1 MSIDAIISALSIAG
15 TLVGTFAGIVF
26 SNKLT
31 IYRIEQ
37 LEKKVE
43 KHNRIVERTFILEGR
58 MNEAEHDIQEMK
70 GGDKK

>member
-15 TLVGTFAGIVF
+15 TLVGTFAGLVF

>member
-31 IYRIEQ
+31 IYRTEQ

-70 GGDKK
+70 GGEKK

>member
-70 GGDKK
+70 GGEKK